1 MAKRIII
8 DLEAKTDRAIKGI
21 SELKSQISQLNTNAV
36 KENKGIEKSFKS
48 VADSTKKVEKGVR
61 AIGTTLKAIGIG
73 LVISALATL
82 KDLFSQNQKIV
93 DVFNTTFEVAAQ
105 MVSQVTTAFTD
116 IYDALTQTTD
126 QFDALGKVVKG
137 AITIAFTPLKLT
149 FYGIKLAVE
158 QAMLA
163 WEKSFFGDKDPETI
177 KNLNLSITETRTNLL
192 DVGKAALN
200 AGKDIVDNFVEAVSE
215 VGEAGKVVVKE
226 LGEVS
231 VSAAVVAAKTN
242 VELQKS
248 AELAAA
254 RQGLIFEKFDRQAEK
269 LRQIRDDE
277 TKTIKER
284 KGANDQ
290 LLISINEAE
299 AAMLLQAQ
307 QQLALAN
314 ANLAKDKEN
323 IEFKTAQIEAERELA
338 AVEAQIEGIRSEQKS
353 NALAL
358 DREQRDLEKENE
370 EIRLEQL
377 QERADREIEIE
388 QSIADR
394 KKQINLDYI
403 NFAAGLSG
411 LLQQIAGKNK
421 ALALAGLI
429 LEKGSAIANVVVKAK
444 EAILTSKANEAKIPY
459 LIPTPF
465 GAPIPNP
472 LKPASLAATTKQIL
486 GTKLSAGLAIAGIT
500 ATAIGQGKSV
510 GSGGATPS
518 GGAIPASAPPAF
530 NVVGASGTNQL
541 AAAIGGQSQQPV
553 QAYVVSNDV
562 TTAQSMDRNIV
573 DDAGLG
579 G

>member
-1 MAKRIII
+1 MAKKIVI
-8 DLEAKTDRAIKGI
+8 DLEAKTDKAIKGI
-21 SELKSQISQLNTNAV
+21 EGIAEGVKKLNKDVISS
-36 KENKGIEKSFKS
+36 NKKTEQSLDGVEKASKS
-48 VADSTKKVEKGVR
+48 VAKGIKG
-61 AIGTTLKAIGIG
+61 IGTGLKAIGIG
-73 LVISALATL
+73 LIISALGTL

-307 QQLALAN
+307 QQLTLAN

-358 DREQRDLEKENE
+358 DREERDLEKENE

-500 ATAIGQGKSV
+500 ATALGQGKSV
-510 GSGGATPS
+510 GSGGTTPS
-518 GGAIPASAPPAF
+518 GGAIPAAAPPAF
-530 NVVGASGTNQL
+530 NVVGASDTNQL

>member
-284 KGANDQ
+284 KGANDK

-307 QQLALAN
+307 KQLALAN

-377 QERADREIEIE
+377 QERADREIAIE
-388 QSIADR
+388 QQ
-394 KKQINLDYI
+394 KV
-403 NFAAGLSG
+403 AA
-411 LLQQIAGKNK
+411 KHK
-421 ALALAGLI
+421 ALNDLQSIFGAESAMGKAALIGKQLLATKELLI
-429 LEKGSAIANVVVKAK
+429 DLGVMK
-444 EAILTSKANEAKIPY
+444 SKASKAITTAT
-459 LIPTPF
+459 LD
-465 GAPIPNP
+465 GAE
-472 LKPASLAATTKQIL
+472 SGSSVAT
-486 GTKLSAGLAIAGIT
+486 GLAKTLKLGFPAAIPALIGYAASAASIIST
-500 ATAIGQGKSV
+500 VISATKKTKSV
-510 GSGGATPS
+510 ASQFGGSGG
-518 GGAIPASAPPAF
+518 GGSTNIPIPASAPPAF

>member
-1 MAKRIII
+1 MAKKIVI
-8 DLEAKTDRAIKGI
+8 DLEAKTDKAIKGI
-21 SELKSQISQLNTNAV
+21 EGIAEGVKKLNKDV
-36 KENKGIEKSFKS
+36 VSSNKKTEQSLDGVEKASKS
-48 VADSTKKVEKGVR
+48 VAKGIKG
-61 AIGTTLKAIGIG
+61 IGTGLKAIGIG
-73 LVISALATL
+73 LIISALGTL

-116 IYDALTQTTD
+116 IYDVLTQTTD

-307 QQLALAN
+307 KQLALAN

-377 QERADREIEIE
+377 QERADREIAIE
-388 QSIADR
+388 QQ
-394 KKQINLDYI
+394 KV
-403 NFAAGLSG
+403 AA
-411 LLQQIAGKNK
+411 KHK
-421 ALALAGLI
+421 ALNDLQSIFGAESAMGKAALIGKQLLATKELLI
-429 LEKGSAIANVVVKAK
+429 DLGVMK
-444 EAILTSKANEAKIPY
+444 SKASKAITTAT
-459 LIPTPF
+459 LD
-465 GAPIPNP
+465 GAE
-472 LKPASLAATTKQIL
+472 SGSSVAT
-486 GTKLSAGLAIAGIT
+486 GLAKTLKLGFPAAIPALIGYAASAASIIST
-500 ATAIGQGKSV
+500 VISATKKTKSV
-510 GSGGATPS
+510 ASQFGGSGG
-518 GGAIPASAPPAF
+518 GGSTNIPIPASAPPAF

>member
-1 MAKRIII
+1 MKRIII
-8 DLEAKTDRAIKGI
+8 DLEAKTDRALKGI
-21 SELKSQISQLNTNAV
+21 SEVKSQLNQLNTEAT
-36 KENKGIEKSFKS
+36 KQNKGVEKSFK
-48 VADSTKKVEKGVR
+48 KVESAAKDVSTGIKT
-61 AIGTTLKAIGIG
+61 IGTTLKAIGIG
-73 LVISALATL
+73 LLISSLATI
-82 KDLFSQNQKIV
+82 KELFSQNQKIV
-93 DVFNTTFEVAAQ
+93 DLFNTTFEVAAQ
-105 MVSQVTTAFTD
+105 MVSQVTTAFED
-116 IYDALTQTTD
+116 IYNTLTQTTE

-137 AITIAFTPLKLT
+137 AVTLAFTNLKLT
-149 FYGIKLAVE
+149 FYGIKLAVQE
-158 QAMLA
+158 AMLA

-200 AGKDIVDNFVEAVSE
+200 AGKDIVNNFVEAVSE

-307 QQLALAN
+307 KQLQLAN

-323 IEFKTAQIEAERELA
+323 IEFKVAQIEAERELA

-358 DREQRDLEKENE
+358 DREERDLEKENE

-500 ATAIGQGKSV
+500 ATALGQGKSV
-510 GSGGATPS
+510 GSGGTTPS
-518 GGAIPASAPPAF
+518 GGAIPAAAPPAF
-530 NVVGASGTNQL
+530 NVVGASDTNQL
-541 AAAIGGQSQQPV
+541 AAAIGGQSQQPI
-553 QAYVVSNDV
+553 QAYVVGNDV
-562 TTAQSMDRNIV
+562 TTSQSMDRAII
-573 DDAGLG
+573 DDASLG